1 MLNLSEDD
9 KQFYSAESNWQGGPI
24 FELTMSLAP
33 EARAEEVYRFLLDRF
48 SLLEWDKVFAEST
61 LVRSI
66 MPVTE
71 DAHVGVAHYGYTS
84 KKEPSYLHYD
94 VGIRPSQM
102 ERLLGEFPIPGS
114 KWRILNKA
122 TFKVL
127 LELFIEIARA
137 VHREFPLEYAT
148 INDETYAKIK
158 GCSNL
163 AQGIFIDEYFG
174 PIIGE
179 SCKPLG
185 GTIQLSYLPWK
196 KQDSN

>member
-1 MLNLSEDD
+1 MLNLSEEY
-9 KQFYSAESNWQGGPI
+9 KRYYSAEENWQGGPI
-24 FELTMSLAP
+24 FELTMSFAP
-33 EARAEEVYRFLLDRF
+33 EARAEDVYRFLLDRF

-71 DAHVGVAHYGYTS
+71 DAHVGVVHYGYTS
-84 KKEPSYLHYD
+84 RKEPPYVHYD
-94 VGIRPSQM
+94 IGIRPPQM
-102 ERLLGEFPIPGS
+102 DRLLGEFPVPGAQWTNLD
-114 KWRILNKA
+114 KT

-127 LELFIEIARA
+127 LELFVEIARA

-158 GCSNL
+158 GYSNL
-163 AQGIFIDEYFG
+163 AQGIYIDEYFG

-185 GTIQLSYLPWK
+185 GTIQLSYLPWE
-196 KQDSN
+196 QANSI